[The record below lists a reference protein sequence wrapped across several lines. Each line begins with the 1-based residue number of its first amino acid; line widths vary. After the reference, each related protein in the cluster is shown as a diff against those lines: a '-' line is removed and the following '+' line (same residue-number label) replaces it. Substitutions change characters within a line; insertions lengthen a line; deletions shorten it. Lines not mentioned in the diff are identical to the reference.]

1 VHQIKEKGTNALV
14 FVPFSFIQYLKVRTP
29 QFDKTHRVL
38 DSRQAAPQGEAFG
51 SAKCRINLSG

>member
-38 DSRQAAPQGEAFG
+38 DSRQAAPQG
-51 SAKCRINLSG
+51 